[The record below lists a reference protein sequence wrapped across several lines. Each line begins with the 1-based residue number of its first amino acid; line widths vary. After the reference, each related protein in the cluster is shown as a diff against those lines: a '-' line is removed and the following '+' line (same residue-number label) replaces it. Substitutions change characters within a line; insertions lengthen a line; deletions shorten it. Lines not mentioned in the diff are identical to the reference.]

1 MITLSNLKLKVK
13 MPAKDKA
20 STIKLID
27 ALVVELSILC
37 NRVKEL
43 DNSELVGLN
52 RALRR
57 AQRLRKRINSECKE
71 SLCWKALL
79 DSIVYLIIITKKFYS
94 LLINCIRKQFF
105 KNEFWDNNKIIAY
118 C

>member
-1 MITLSNLKLKVK
+1 MQTSKTKL
-13 MPAKDKA
+13 PAKDKA
-20 STIKLID
+20 STIQSID

-37 NRVKEL
+37 NRAKEL

-57 AQRLRKRINSECKE
+57 AQRLRKQINNECKE
-71 SLCWKALL
+71 SLCWKSLL
-79 DSIVYLIIITKKFYS
+79 DSVVYLIIITKKFYS
-94 LLINCIRKQFF
+94 LLINCIRKQFI
-105 KNEFWDNNKIIAY
+105 KNEFWNHYKIITH

>member
-1 MITLSNLKLKVK
+1 MSKSKIK

-20 STIKLID
+20 STIKLVD
-27 ALVVELSILC
+27 ALVAELSVLC
-37 NRVKEL
+37 NKAKEL

-57 AQRLRKRINSECKE
+57 AQRLRKLINNECKE
-71 SLCWKALL
+71 SIHWKSLF
-79 DSIVYLIIITKKFYS
+79 DTIVYLIMVTKKFYS
-94 LLINCIRKQFF
+94 LFINCIRKQFF